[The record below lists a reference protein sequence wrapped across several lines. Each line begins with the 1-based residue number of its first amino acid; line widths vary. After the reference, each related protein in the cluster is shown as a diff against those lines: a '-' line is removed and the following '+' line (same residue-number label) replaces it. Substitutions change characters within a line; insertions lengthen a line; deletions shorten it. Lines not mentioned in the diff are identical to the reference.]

1 MTASRTCLPS
11 DIPPGKADLVVAE
24 LTAFAVAL
32 SDGVY
37 FAGHLEPDTTDVE
50 RMYRR
55 LRQALEALIPVL
67 LEET

>member
-1 MTASRTCLPS
+1 MTSITHLLPS

-37 FAGHLEPDTTDVE
+37 F
-50 RMYRR
+50 RR
-55 LRQALEALIPVL
+55 PP
-67 LEET
+67 